1 MKKIN
6 LRGREMTRS
15 RSEADLRFGPWFGP
29 LEFSKV
35 SPELVISI
43 LAPSPTSLNLL
54 LQMCVMPA
62 LSQGE
67 GISNTPMAEQAGDG
81 TQPPSP

>member
-1 MKKIN
+1 MRVWVSIPTFQDPPWFHLLHYFIVQMKKLN
-6 LRGREMTRS
+6 LRGKEMTRS

-43 LAPSPTSLNLL
+43 LAPSSHP
-54 LQMCVMPA
+54 
-62 LSQGE
+62 
-67 GISNTPMAEQAGDG
+67 
-81 TQPPSP
+81 